1 MDSVVF
7 GFGYLENEEL
17 ARVYLGMD
25 VHRSSTTFGWFD
37 PSDGP
42 DGRYRTVTRP
52 TTAESIAAVLRPF
65 EGECKV
71 AYEVGTQAQWI
82 ASIVR
87 PLTGEVQVNP
97 SLIPWLFR
105 AGRITMLG
113 KMYRGTRVRRNR
125 VKVTGATGGAWTPSA
140 IKPALDNGS
149 LMGARGSV
157 L

>member
-1 MDSVVF
+1 MDPVVF
-7 GFGYLENEEL
+7 GFGYLDNEEL

-25 VHRSSTTFGWFD
+25 VPQSSTTFGWFD

-87 PLTGEVQVNP
+87 PLAGEVQVANP

-105 AGRITMLG
+105 VGRITMLG
-113 KMYRGTRVRRNR
+113 RMDRGTRVRRNR
-125 VKVTGATGGAWTPSA
+125 VKVTGATGRAR
-140 IKPALDNGS
+140 
-149 LMGARGSV
+149 ARGLV
-157 L
+157 ERDRA